1 MAVQR
6 RSWQR
11 IWWRSAAR
19 FGEDNKFKPNSIGS
33 GFINWAEWPGE
44 TDPCGYKCNSW
55 PWVEEDT
62 MTNLVNNKEEVIV
75 KKGRLPA
82 AQTAVVIISS
92 QTAVMIIS
100 KRISPR
106 HNRQQ
111 ERSCIVMSSGT
122 VLCLQASCGM
132 FCFRGGVVCLSL
144 KFYSTHMALNH
155 WFTGICYDRSIRALF
170 ADHAFLSSSLITS

>member
-122 VLCLQASCGM
+122 VLCLQAHPTPTAADSHPSKLPYLDQSPH
-132 FCFRGGVVCLSL
+132 LSL
-144 KFYSTHMALNH
+144 
-155 WFTGICYDRSIRALF
+155 
-170 ADHAFLSSSLITS
+170 SLVLYVSLDQPLRPFK